1 MKMKKA
7 LALVLAALLLVS
19 MAACTGTAPAATTA
33 ATTAAAAETTAA
45 AETEATE
52 ASAETES
59 GKTYTVG
66 ICQLVQHPALD
77 AATQG
82 FKDALTEA
90 LGNAVSFNEQNASG
104 ESVNCATI
112 VNGLVASQ
120 VDLILANA
128 TAPLQAAASATADI
142 PVLGTAVTDY
152 ASALEIDNWTG
163 TVGGNISGTS
173 DLAPLDQQA
182 AMLQELFP
190 DAKTVGLLYCSAE
203 SNSKYQVD
211 MIRGYLEQAGLTC
224 EEYAFTDT
232 NDVASVTQKACD
244 SSDVIYIPTDNTA
257 ASNTEAIANVVLPAG
272 VPVIAGEEG
281 ICSGCGVATL
291 SISYYDLGYA
301 TGKMAVKI
309 LTGEADIS
317 TMPVEYAPQVT
328 KKYNAANCE
337 TLGVTVPDDYAA
349 IEG

>member
-19 MAACTGTAPAATTA
+19 MAACTGTAPA

-90 LGNAVSFNEQNASG
+90 LGDAVSFNEQNASG

-281 ICSGCGVATL
+281 ICQGCGVATL

-301 TGKMAVKI
+301 TGKMAGKI
-309 LTGEADIS
+309 LTGE
-317 TMPVEYAPQVT
+317 PVEYAPQVT